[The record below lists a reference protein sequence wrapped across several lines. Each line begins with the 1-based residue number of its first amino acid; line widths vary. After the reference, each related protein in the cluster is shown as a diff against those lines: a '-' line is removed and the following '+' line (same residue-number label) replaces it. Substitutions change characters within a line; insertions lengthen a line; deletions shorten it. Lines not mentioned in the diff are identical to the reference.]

1 MSDALLDYSSW
12 SFQLIIV
19 LAMLYLVVGLIRP
32 DWVMARRRSTIV
44 IVSVVVMLL
53 ASTAFYV
60 AVRPL
65 GFGAPDGSNALDC
78 RAPAGASRA
87 ALERSAR
94 RLPRKELTP
103 ARGMPQENE
112 AIAAACR
119 CLGARAAAA

>member
-19 LAMLYLVVGLIRP
+19 LAILYLVVGLIRP

-65 GFGAPDGSNALDC
+65 DSAPDGSNALKAEP
-78 RAPAGASRA
+78 APA
-87 ALERSAR
+87 
-94 RLPRKELTP
+94 PP
-103 ARGMPQENE
+103 AQP
-112 AIAAACR
+112 
-119 CLGARAAAA
+119 

>member
-19 LAMLYLVVGLIRP
+19 LAILYLVVGLIRP

-65 GFGAPDGSNALDC
+65 DSAPDGSGAVNVEPPPAL
-78 RAPAGASRA
+78 PAQ
-87 ALERSAR
+87 
-94 RLPRKELTP
+94 P
-103 ARGMPQENE
+103 
-112 AIAAACR
+112 
-119 CLGARAAAA
+119 